1 MKRAKV
7 AVEVD
12 VQLPLAKGCT
22 GDPANLRS
30 HCRDCHLNTTRQQF
44 GRRAK
49 PRIGLDGWPID

>member
-22 GDPANLRS
+22 G
-30 HCRDCHLNTTRQQF
+30 
-44 GRRAK
+44 
-49 PRIGLDGWPID
+49 LDGWPID